1 MAAHSVAATTG
12 KAALVQGQ
20 YLSFELAGEFYGVD
34 ILKVQ
39 EIRGWQPVRELPD
52 TPDFIKGVIDL
63 RGTILPIIDLRLR
76 FGLEPVEYGPTTVV
90 IILNIE
96 AQGILHT
103 VGIVVDTVSDV
114 MDVDEALIKSMPDLG
129 THINIEYISGMVP
142 GDNMVML
149 LNVDK
154 LLVPKELSR
163 LDDCDC

>member
-1 MAAHSVAATTG
+1 MAHAMTTVTDKPFKG
-12 KAALVQGQ
+12 KGQ

-63 RGTILPIIDLRLR
+63 RGVILPIIDLRLR
-76 FGLEPVEYGPTTVV
+76 FGLEPVAYGSTTVV
-90 IILNIE
+90 IILNVE
-96 AQGILHT
+96 AQGGTQHI

-114 MDVDEALIKSMPDLG
+114 IDVDDISVKSMPDLG
-129 THINIEYISGMVP
+129 THINIEYISGMAP

-154 LLVPKELSR
+154 LLAPEELSR
-163 LDDCDC
+163 LDV

>member
-1 MAAHSVAATTG
+1 MTAVVG
-12 KAALVQGQ
+12 KSSRGHGQ
-20 YLSFELAGEFYGVD
+20 YLSFELAEEFYGVD

-63 RGTILPIIDLRLR
+63 RGIILPIIDLRQR
-76 FGLEPVEYGPTTVV
+76 FGLDIVDYGPTTVV
-90 IILNIE
+90 IILNVE
-96 AQGILHT
+96 AQETRHT

-114 MDVDEALIKSMPDLG
+114 IDIDETAIKPMPDLG

-154 LLVPKELSR
+154 LLAPEELSR
-163 LDDCDC
+163 LESC